1 MKSIRFPPKNFSSSL
16 HSCLTRLKCIN
27 FIHTHWAGN
36 IKTAKFEEGILF
48 ISHMFT
54 FRRYIFSH
62 TLPILVSVDDDLF
75 WKNIRTKFTSL
86 IIYHIDRVYFL
97 WKISTHFDI
106 TEVLSQYLITLM
118 TYDISA
124 EFVNIF
130 KSWMCWDFVFRCLNK
145 HWVHILLSRN
155 QIDVPNNNYYSRY

>member
-1 MKSIRFPPKNFSSSL
+1 MKSIHFPPKNFSSSL
-16 HSCLTRLKCIN
+16 HSCLTRLRCIN
-27 FIHTHWAGN
+27 FIHTHWSGN

-106 TEVLSQYLITLM
+106 RSLITILDYLNDLWHKCWIRKYFQKLDVLGFRIQM
-118 TYDISA
+118 LKQTLGAYIA
-124 EFVNIF
+124 F
-130 KSWMCWDFVFRCLNK
+130 KKSNWCPK
-145 HWVHILLSRN
+145 
-155 QIDVPNNNYYSRY
+155 